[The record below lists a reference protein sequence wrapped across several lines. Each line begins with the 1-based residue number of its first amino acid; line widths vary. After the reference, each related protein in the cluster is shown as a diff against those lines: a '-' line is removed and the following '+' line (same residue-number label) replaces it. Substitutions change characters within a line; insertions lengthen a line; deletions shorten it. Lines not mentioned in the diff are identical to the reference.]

1 MSEITYGRGPAGLGI
16 ILGLFIYDND
26 LMLKFFETFTNNKT
40 EKTSRLRKRLGWLVD
55 IECY

>member
-1 MSEITYGRGPAGLGI
+1 MSEITYGRGSVGLSI

-40 EKTSRLRKRLGWLVD
+40 EKTSRLRKRLGWQVD

>member
-1 MSEITYGRGPAGLGI
+1 MAGAGLVI

-40 EKTSRLRKRLGWLVD
+40 EKISRLRKRLGWLVD